1 MNEIGDA
8 VGKVPPQNTD
18 AEQSVLGGILIENEA
33 LNKVVEIL
41 NSDDFYREA
50 HRKIF
55 RSMITLSE
63 KNEPSDLVTL
73 TNELK
78 YQNLL
83 EEIGGASY
91 LASLIDSVPTA
102 ANIEY
107 YARIVKEKSILRKL
121 IQAATEIVTQ
131 SYEDRGD
138 VDTFLDDAERLIFG
152 ISEHRVKPSFY
163 PIKDIIKESFKTIE
177 KLYEK
182 KEPERYVCLYLTCDD
197 FCKWKGEDNVA

>member
-1 MNEIGDA
+1 MNESGDSLH
-8 VGKVPPQNTD
+8 KVPPQNTE
-18 AEQSVLGGILIENEA
+18 AEQSVLGGILMENEA

-41 NSDDFYREA
+41 NCEDFYRES

-55 RSMITLSE
+55 KSIINLSE
-63 KNEPSDLVTL
+63 KNEPSDLITL

-78 YQNLL
+78 YENLL

-131 SYEDRGD
+131 GYEDRGD
-138 VDTFLDDAERLIFG
+138 VDGFVDDAERLIFQ
-152 ISEHRVKPSFY
+152 ISEHRVRPSFHF
-163 PIKDIIKESFKTIE
+163 IKDIRVLK
-177 KLYEK
+177 
-182 KEPERYVCLYLTCDD
+182 P
-197 FCKWKGEDNVA
+197 